1 MNPEE
6 QNLLHYINT
15 ILVLKNWKKSG
26 LISDEDYIKMEAKTA
41 RKFGIKNVSL
51 YRSIDLLYKPFR
63 VIYIHNKKRKSYI
76 KKGE

>member
-1 MNPEE
+1 MEVVMMNPEE

-51 YRSIDLLYKPFR
+51 YRSIDLLYKHFR
-63 VIYIHNKKRKSYI
+63 VIYMCDKK
-76 KKGE
+76 EE

>member
-1 MNPEE
+1 MEVVMMNPEE

-51 YRSIDLLYKPFR
+51 YRSIDLLY
-63 VIYIHNKKRKSYI
+63 
-76 KKGE
+76 

>member
-1 MNPEE
+1 MKHKE
-6 QNLLHYINT
+6 QNLTNYINT
-15 ILVLKNWKKSG
+15 ILVKKKKKKSG

-63 VIYIHNKKRKSYI
+63 VIYMCDKK
-76 KKGE
+76 EE

>member
-1 MNPEE
+1 MMNPEE

-15 ILVLKNWKKSG
+15 ILVLKNWKKSD

-63 VIYIHNKKRKSYI
+63 VIYMCDKK
-76 KKGE
+76 EE

>member
-26 LISDEDYIKMEAKTA
+26 LISDEDYITA

-63 VIYIHNKKRKSYI
+63 VIYMCDKK
-76 KKGE
+76 EE

>member
-51 YRSIDLLYKPFR
+51 YR
-63 VIYIHNKKRKSYI
+63 
-76 KKGE
+76 